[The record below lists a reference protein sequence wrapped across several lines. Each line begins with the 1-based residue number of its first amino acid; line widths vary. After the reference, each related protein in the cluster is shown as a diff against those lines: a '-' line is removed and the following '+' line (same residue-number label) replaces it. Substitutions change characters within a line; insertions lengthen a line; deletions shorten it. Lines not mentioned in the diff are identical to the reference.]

1 MVVSVAFNLAHSTA
15 KKKKKFSKSEFF
27 FACHNSNM
35 KTGPLQ
41 VKENINWFALLT
53 ELQDNGRP
61 KTTPVQVTANLIK
74 VTQH

>member
-1 MVVSVAFNLAHSTA
+1 
-15 KKKKKFSKSEFF
+15 
-27 FACHNSNM
+27 M